1 MAKQLIIY
9 MLKMFY
15 FTSQIA
21 VDNVFFVT
29 HKKGL
34 TLSPSFP
41 FPGCPVGPITPGSPG
56 GPEGP
61 AGPGL
66 PASP

>member
-1 MAKQLIIY
+1 MY
-9 MLKMFY
+9 V
-15 FTSQIA
+15 TSQIA
-21 VDNVFFVT
+21 VANQFLVT
-29 HKKGL
+29 DKKVL

-56 GPEGP
+56 GPDGP